1 MEDYCQMSVLWMI
14 VGIVAGFAA
23 GFVLAFLIQKSK
35 QALLA
40 AQMASA
46 QTEKDNAATELEKM
60 RAELA
65 TKMVEQATTVTKM
78 EGLKEQLA
86 EQKQAMADLQ
96 KRLTTEFENMANR
109 ILKERAAELSETSKK
124 DLGAILNPLKDNIA
138 EFKQQVREAYSLE
151 MRDKAGLR
159 EQLKLLTEQNARIS
173 DEANNLTKALKGDV
187 KQQGN
192 WGEIVLERVLEMSG
206 LHIGREFER
215 EAVSKDDNDANKRPD
230 VIVHLPDNKHV
241 VIDSKVS
248 LVAYDRLVNAPDNA
262 AYETALKDQVSSLKK
277 HVNELAAKNYPNL
290 PGLNAPDFVLMFVP
304 IEAMFSVAVDA
315 DKNLFA
321 YAWEKKIVIVSPTTL
336 LATLRTIA
344 SIWQQENQTKNA
356 FEIARLGDV
365 LYDKM
370 VGFIDDF
377 QKIKRSLDAADKA
390 YNDALGK
397 MSTGKGNML
406 NTATRI
412 KELGAKAGKTIPQ
425 NLLQDAEE

>member
-1 MEDYCQMSVLWMI
+1 MSVLWMI

-23 GFVLAFLIQKSK
+23 GFVLAFLMQKSK

-60 RAELA
+60 RADLA

-124 DLGAILNPLKDNIA
+124 DLSAILNPLKDNIA

-215 EAVSKDDNDANKRPD
+215 EAVSKDDSDANKRPD
-230 VIVHLPDNKHV
+230 VIIHLPDNKHV

-262 AYETALKDQVSSLKK
+262 AYEMALKEQVASLKK

-356 FEIARLGDV
+356 FEIARLGGV

>member
-1 MEDYCQMSVLWMI
+1 MSVLWMI
-14 VGIVAGFAA
+14 VGVVAGFAA

-60 RAELA
+60 RADLA

-124 DLGAILNPLKDNIA
+124 DLSAILNPLKDNIA
-138 EFKQQVREAYSLE
+138 EFKQQVHEAYSLE

-356 FEIARLGDV
+356 FEIARLGGV

-425 NLLQDAEE
+425 NLLQDAEA

>member
-1 MEDYCQMSVLWMI
+1 MTVLWMI

-124 DLGAILNPLKDNIA
+124 DLSAILNPLKDNIA
-138 EFKQQVREAYSLE
+138 EFKQQVHEAYSLE

-215 EAVSKDDNDANKRPD
+215 EAVSKDDSDANKRPD

-262 AYETALKDQVSSLKK
+262 AYETALKEQVASLKK

-356 FEIARLGDV
+356 FEIARLGGV

-425 NLLQDAEE
+425 NLLQDAEA

>member
-1 MEDYCQMSVLWMI
+1 MTVLWMI

-241 VIDSKVS
+241 VIDSNVS

-356 FEIARLGDV
+356 FEIARLGGV

-377 QKIKRSLDAADKA
+377 QKIKRSLEAADKA

-425 NLLQDAEE
+425 NLLQDAGE

>member
-1 MEDYCQMSVLWMI
+1 MSVLWMV

-23 GFVLAFLIQKSK
+23 GFLLAFLIQKSK

-46 QTEKDNAATELEKM
+46 QTEKDNATTELEKM

-86 EQKQAMADLQ
+86 EEKQAMADLQ

-356 FEIARLGDV
+356 FEIARLGGV

-425 NLLQDAEE
+425 NLLQDAEA

>member
-1 MEDYCQMSVLWMI
+1 MSVLWMI

-78 EGLKEQLA
+78 EGLKEQLT

-124 DLGAILNPLKDNIA
+124 DLSAILNPLKDNIA

-215 EAVSKDDNDANKRPD
+215 EAVSKDDSDAAKRPD

-356 FEIARLGDV
+356 FEIARLGGV

-425 NLLQDAEE
+425 NLLQDAEA

>member
-1 MEDYCQMSVLWMI
+1 MSVLWMI
-14 VGIVAGFAA
+14 VGVVAGFAA

-86 EQKQAMADLQ
+86 EEKQAMADLQ
-96 KRLTTEFENMANR
+96 KLLTTEFENMANR

-356 FEIARLGDV
+356 FEIARLGGV

>member
-1 MEDYCQMSVLWMI
+1 MSVLWMI

-138 EFKQQVREAYSLE
+138 EFKQQVHEAYSLE

-192 WGEIVLERVLEMSG
+192 WGKIVLERVLEMSG

-262 AYETALKDQVSSLKK
+262 AYETALKEQVASLKK

-356 FEIARLGDV
+356 FEIARLGGV

-425 NLLQDAEE
+425 NLLQDAEA

>member
-1 MEDYCQMSVLWMI
+1 MSVLWMI

-60 RAELA
+60 RADLA

-138 EFKQQVREAYSLE
+138 EFKQQVHEAYSLE

-215 EAVSKDDNDANKRPD
+215 EAVSKDDSDANKRPD

-262 AYETALKDQVSSLKK
+262 AYETALKEQVASLKK

-356 FEIARLGDV
+356 FEIARLGGV

-425 NLLQDAEE
+425 NLLQDAEA

>member
-1 MEDYCQMSVLWMI
+1 MI
-14 VGIVAGFAA
+14 VGVVAGFAA

-60 RAELA
+60 RADLA

-138 EFKQQVREAYSLE
+138 EFKQQVHEAYSLE

-262 AYETALKDQVSSLKK
+262 AYETALKEQVASLKK

-356 FEIARLGDV
+356 FEIARLGGV

-425 NLLQDAEE
+425 NLLQDAEA

>member
-1 MEDYCQMSVLWMI
+1 MI
-14 VGIVAGFAA
+14 VGIVVGFAA

-60 RAELA
+60 RADLA

-356 FEIARLGDV
+356 FEIARLGGV

-425 NLLQDAEE
+425 NLLQDAGE

>member
-1 MEDYCQMSVLWMI
+1 MI

-40 AQMASA
+40 TQMASA

-356 FEIARLGDV
+356 FEIARLGGV

-377 QKIKRSLDAADKA
+377 QKIKRSLEAADKA

-425 NLLQDAEE
+425 NLLQDAEA

>member
-1 MEDYCQMSVLWMI
+1 MSVLWMV

-356 FEIARLGDV
+356 FEIARLGGV

-425 NLLQDAEE
+425 NLLQDAEA

>member
-1 MEDYCQMSVLWMI
+1 MSVLWMI

-40 AQMASA
+40 AQIASA

-124 DLGAILNPLKDNIA
+124 DLSAILNPLKDNIA

-262 AYETALKDQVSSLKK
+262 AYEMALKEQVASLKK

-356 FEIARLGDV
+356 FEIARLGGV

-425 NLLQDAEE
+425 NLLQDAGE

>member
-1 MEDYCQMSVLWMI
+1 MSVLWMI

-60 RAELA
+60 RADLA

-138 EFKQQVREAYSLE
+138 EFKQQVHEAYSLE

-215 EAVSKDDNDANKRPD
+215 EAVSKDDSDAAKRPD

-262 AYETALKDQVSSLKK
+262 AYEMALKEQVASLKK

-356 FEIARLGDV
+356 FEIARLGGV

-425 NLLQDAEE
+425 NLLQDAEA

>member
-1 MEDYCQMSVLWMI
+1 MSVLWMV

-65 TKMVEQATTVTKM
+65 IKMVEQATTVTKM

-356 FEIARLGDV
+356 FEIARLGGV

-425 NLLQDAEE
+425 NLLQDAEEWNV

>member
-1 MEDYCQMSVLWMI
+1 MSVLWMI
-14 VGIVAGFAA
+14 VGVVAGFAA

-60 RAELA
+60 RADLA

-124 DLGAILNPLKDNIA
+124 DLSAILNPLKDNIA
-138 EFKQQVREAYSLE
+138 EFKQQVHEAYSLE

-356 FEIARLGDV
+356 FEIARLGGV

>member
-1 MEDYCQMSVLWMI
+1 MSVLWMI

-124 DLGAILNPLKDNIA
+124 DLSAILNPLKDNIA

-215 EAVSKDDNDANKRPD
+215 EAVSKDDSDAAKRPD

-262 AYETALKDQVSSLKK
+262 AYETALKEQVSSLKK

-356 FEIARLGDV
+356 FEIARLGGV

>member
-1 MEDYCQMSVLWMI
+1 MSVLWMI

-86 EQKQAMADLQ
+86 EEKQAMADLQ

-262 AYETALKDQVSSLKK
+262 AYETALKEQVASLKK

-356 FEIARLGDV
+356 FEIARLGGV

-377 QKIKRSLDAADKA
+377 QKIKRSLEAADKA

>member
-1 MEDYCQMSVLWMI
+1 MI

-124 DLGAILNPLKDNIA
+124 DLGAILNPLKDNIT

-321 YAWEKKIVIVSPTTL
+321 YAWEKKIVIDSPTTL

-356 FEIARLGDV
+356 FEIARLGGV

-425 NLLQDAEE
+425 NLLQDAEK

>member
-1 MEDYCQMSVLWMI
+1 MSVLWMI
-14 VGIVAGFAA
+14 VGIVAGFAT

-40 AQMASA
+40 AQIASA

-60 RAELA
+60 RADLA

-124 DLGAILNPLKDNIA
+124 DLSAILNPLKDNIA
-138 EFKQQVREAYSLE
+138 EFKQQVHEAYSLE

-356 FEIARLGDV
+356 FEIARLGGV

-377 QKIKRSLDAADKA
+377 QKIKRSLEAADKA

-425 NLLQDAEE
+425 NLLQDAEA

>member
-1 MEDYCQMSVLWMI
+1 MI

-60 RAELA
+60 RADLA

-262 AYETALKDQVSSLKK
+262 AYETALKEQVASLKK

-356 FEIARLGDV
+356 FEIARLGGV

-425 NLLQDAEE
+425 NLLQDAEA

>member
-1 MEDYCQMSVLWMI
+1 MSVLWMI
-14 VGIVAGFAA
+14 VGVVAGFAA

-40 AQMASA
+40 AQIASA

-60 RAELA
+60 RADLA

-356 FEIARLGDV
+356 FEIARLGGV

>member
-1 MEDYCQMSVLWMI
+1 MI

-65 TKMVEQATTVTKM
+65 AKMVEQATTVTKM

-356 FEIARLGDV
+356 LEIARLGGV
-365 LYDKM
+365 LYDKL

-397 MSTGKGNML
+397 MSAGKGNML
-406 NTATRI
+406 NTAERI

-425 NLLQDAEE
+425 DLLQDAEE

>member
-1 MEDYCQMSVLWMI
+1 MI
-14 VGIVAGFAA
+14 VGVVAGFAA

-215 EAVSKDDNDANKRPD
+215 EAVSKDDSDANKRPD

-356 FEIARLGDV
+356 FEIARLGGV

>member
-1 MEDYCQMSVLWMI
+1 MI

-60 RAELA
+60 RADLA

-262 AYETALKDQVSSLKK
+262 AYETALKEQVASLKK

-356 FEIARLGDV
+356 FEIARLGGV

>member
-1 MEDYCQMSVLWMI
+1 MV

-23 GFVLAFLIQKSK
+23 GFVLAFLMQKSK

-124 DLGAILNPLKDNIA
+124 DLSAILNPLKDNIA
-138 EFKQQVREAYSLE
+138 EFKQQVHEAYSLE

-356 FEIARLGDV
+356 FEIARLGGV

-425 NLLQDAEE
+425 NLLQDAEA

>member
-1 MEDYCQMSVLWMI
+1 MSVLWMI

-215 EAVSKDDNDANKRPD
+215 EAVSKDDSDANKRPD

-356 FEIARLGDV
+356 FEIARLGGV

-377 QKIKRSLDAADKA
+377 QKIKRSLEAADKA

-425 NLLQDAEE
+425 NLLQDAEA

>member
-1 MEDYCQMSVLWMI
+1 MTVLWMI

-60 RAELA
+60 RADLA

-138 EFKQQVREAYSLE
+138 EFKQQVHEAYSLE

-356 FEIARLGDV
+356 FEIARLGGV

-377 QKIKRSLDAADKA
+377 QKIKRSLEAADKA

-425 NLLQDAEE
+425 NLLQDAGE

>member
-1 MEDYCQMSVLWMI
+1 MI

-23 GFVLAFLIQKSK
+23 GFVLAFLMQKSK

-65 TKMVEQATTVTKM
+65 AKMVEQATTVTKM

-215 EAVSKDDNDANKRPD
+215 EAVSKDDSDANKRPD

-356 FEIARLGDV
+356 FEIARLGGV

-377 QKIKRSLDAADKA
+377 QKIKRSLEAADKA

-425 NLLQDAEE
+425 NLLQDAE

>member
-1 MEDYCQMSVLWMI
+1 MI
-14 VGIVAGFAA
+14 VGVVAGFAA

-60 RAELA
+60 RADLA

-356 FEIARLGDV
+356 FEIARLGGV

-425 NLLQDAEE
+425 NLLQDAGE

>member
-1 MEDYCQMSVLWMI
+1 MI
-14 VGIVAGFAA
+14 VGVVAGFAA

-60 RAELA
+60 RADLA

-215 EAVSKDDNDANKRPD
+215 EAVSKDDSDAAKRPD

-356 FEIARLGDV
+356 FEIARLGGV

>member
-1 MEDYCQMSVLWMI
+1 MSVLWMI
-14 VGIVAGFAA
+14 VGIVVGFAA

-60 RAELA
+60 RADLA

-138 EFKQQVREAYSLE
+138 EFKQQVHEAYSLE

-356 FEIARLGDV
+356 FEIARLGGV

>member
-1 MEDYCQMSVLWMI
+1 MI
-14 VGIVAGFAA
+14 VGVVAGFAA

-65 TKMVEQATTVTKM
+65 IKMVEQATTVTKM

-124 DLGAILNPLKDNIA
+124 DLSAILNPLKDNIA
-138 EFKQQVREAYSLE
+138 EFKQQVHEAYSLE

-215 EAVSKDDNDANKRPD
+215 EAVSKDDSDAAKRPD

-356 FEIARLGDV
+356 FEIARLGGV

>member
-1 MEDYCQMSVLWMI
+1 MTVLWMI

-23 GFVLAFLIQKSK
+23 GFVLAFLMQKSK

-356 FEIARLGDV
+356 FEIARLGGV

>member
-1 MEDYCQMSVLWMI
+1 MSVLWMI
-14 VGIVAGFAA
+14 VGVVAGFAA

-356 FEIARLGDV
+356 FEIARLGGV

>member
-1 MEDYCQMSVLWMI
+1 MSVLWMV

-23 GFVLAFLIQKSK
+23 GFVLAFLMQKSK

-215 EAVSKDDNDANKRPD
+215 EAVSKDDSDAAKRPD

-356 FEIARLGDV
+356 FEIARLGGV

>member
-1 MEDYCQMSVLWMI
+1 MSVLWMI
-14 VGIVAGFAA
+14 VGVVAGFAA

-46 QTEKDNAATELEKM
+46 QTEKDNATTELEKM

-124 DLGAILNPLKDNIA
+124 DLSAILNPLKDNIA

-215 EAVSKDDNDANKRPD
+215 EAVSKDDSDAAKRPD

-356 FEIARLGDV
+356 FEIARLGGV